1 MDTSFSF
8 VLKCPHCGT
17 IKRVGQRIMP
27 KGRPC
32 MWSDG
37 RFEVEGVQFA
47 SRTQQCPECRHF
59 YIMCDKTITDTEDE
73 FTESRGVLPFNAYK
87 QALAELKLTP
97 EEEDWVRMEAWQAY
111 NKLYNDI
118 ADEDIPADDYEFN
131 QKNMN
136 WLLFYQLTHTQS
148 SLFIFEFLRLTG
160 QDDKYLK
167 FMEDYTFEL
176 FVIEEQR
183 DRGIPEEDRAE
194 DLKENEEE
202 YRAMYDEFMT
212 SRKELF
218 NQPRRVFKVYA

>member
-1 MDTSFSF
+1 
-8 VLKCPHCGT
+8 
-17 IKRVGQRIMP
+17 
-27 KGRPC
+27 
-32 MWSDG
+32 
-37 RFEVEGVQFA
+37 
-47 SRTQQCPECRHF
+47 
-59 YIMCDKTITDTEDE
+59 MCDKTITDTEDE
-73 FTESRGVLPFNAYK
+73 FTERRGVLPFNAYK